1 MEKIS
6 VGVIGAT
13 GMVGQNYIRLLDNH
27 PWFEVTYVGASPGS
41 AGKRYRDAVA
51 GRWHMQT
58 EIPEKAGALIVADAN
73 QISEAKGRCELLF
86 SALEMDKKTVA
97 ELELGYASEG
107 FAVVSNNSAHRWTE
121 DVPMMIPEVNP
132 HHLDIIP
139 EQRIKRGWSSGLIT
153 VKSNC
158 SIQSYITPVYALECE
173 GYKVN
178 RMILSTLEALSGAGY
193 PGPSAIDVVDN
204 IIPYIKGEEEK
215 SEIEPNKV
223 LAQIENGAFVNHNPI
238 KVSAHCNRVPVAH
251 GHTACVSLEFAG
263 SKPTIEEIHRLWTE
277 FSGIPQEL
285 DLPFAPKQPIIYRE
299 EVDRPQPRKDRDED
313 KGMAVVVGRLREC
326 PVFDIRFVG
335 LHHNTV
341 RGAAGGAIL
350 TAELI
355 KARGYLSTN

>member
-1 MEKIS
+1 MGKIS

-27 PWFEVTYVGASPGS
+27 PWFEVVYVAASPGS
-41 AGKRYRDAVA
+41 AGRRYKDTVA

-58 EIPEKAGALIVADAN
+58 EIPDTVGNFIVADAN
-73 QISEAKGRCELLF
+73 RVSEAKCKCELLF
-86 SALEMDKKTVA
+86 SALDMDKEAVA
-97 ELELGYASEG
+97 ELELGYAANG
-107 FAVVSNNSAHRWTE
+107 LVVVSNNSAHRWTE

-139 EQRIKRGWSSGLIT
+139 EQRKKRGWSSGLIA

-158 SIQSYITPVYALECE
+158 SIQSYMTPIYALERDGC
-173 GYKVN
+173 KVN
-178 RMILSTLEALSGAGY
+178 KMILSTLEALSGAGY

-204 IIPYIKGEEEK
+204 IIPYINGEEEK

-223 LAQIENGAFVNHNPI
+223 LAQIENGAFVNHDPI
-238 KVSAHCNRVPVAH
+238 KVSAHCNRVPVTH
-251 GHTACVSLEFAG
+251 GHTACVSLEFAD
-263 SKPTIEEIHRLWTE
+263 SKPTLDEIRRLWTE

-285 DLPFAPKQPIIYRE
+285 GLPSAPKQPIIYRE
-299 EVDRPQPRKDRDED
+299 EVDRPQPKKDRDKD

-350 TAELI
+350 TAELLR
-355 KARGYLSTN
+355 AQGYLGH

>member
-6 VGVIGAT
+6 VGILGAT

-27 PWFEVTYVGASPGS
+27 PWFEVVYVAASPGS
-41 AGKRYRDAVA
+41 AGKRYRDAVT
-51 GRWHMQT
+51 GSWHMQT
-58 EIPEKAGALIVADAN
+58 EIPKKAGALIVADAN

-86 SALEMDKKTVA
+86 SALEMDRKAVA

-107 FAVVSNNSAHRWTE
+107 FAVVSNNSTHRWTE

-139 EQRIKRGWSSGLIT
+139 EQRKKREWSSGLIA

-158 SIQSYITPVYALECE
+158 SIQSYMTPVYALERA
-173 GYKVN
+173 GYKVG

-193 PGPSAIDVVDN
+193 PGPSAINVMDN
-204 IIPYIKGEEEK
+204 IIPYIKDEEEK

-223 LAQIENGAFVNHNPI
+223 LARIENGAFVNHEPI
-238 KVSAHCNRVPVAH
+238 KVSAHCNRVPVTH

-263 SKPTIEEIHRLWTE
+263 QKPTIGDVRRIWKD
-277 FSGIPQEL
+277 FSGVPQEL

-299 EVDRPQPRKDRDED
+299 EVDRPQPRKDRDKD

-350 TAELI
+350 TAELL
-355 KARGYLSTN
+355 KARGYLGH

>member
-6 VGVIGAT
+6 AGVIGAT

-27 PWFEVTYVGASPGS
+27 PWFELTYVGASPGS
-41 AGKRYRDAVA
+41 AGKRYRDTVA
-51 GRWHMQT
+51 GRWHMET
-58 EIPEKAGALIVADAN
+58 EIPDRVEDLMVADAN
-73 QISEAKGRCELLF
+73 RISEAEGKCELLF
-86 SALEMDKKTVA
+86 SALEMDKKAVA
-97 ELELGYASEG
+97 ELELGYASKG

-139 EQRIKRGWSSGLIT
+139 EQQRKRGWGRGLIA

-158 SIQSYITPVYALECE
+158 SIQSYITPVYALERA
-173 GYKVN
+173 GYKTR

-193 PGPSAIDVVDN
+193 PGPSAIDLVDN
-204 IIPYIKGEEEK
+204 MIPYIKDEEEK

-223 LAQIENGAFVNHNPI
+223 LAQIENGVLVNHDPI
-238 KVSAHCNRVPVAH
+238 KISAHCNRVPVTH

-263 SKPTIEEIHRLWTE
+263 QKPTLDEVHRLWVE

-285 DLPFAPKQPIIYRE
+285 DLPFAPKQPIIYRD
-299 EVDRPQPRKDRDED
+299 EVDRPQPRKDRDKD

-350 TAELI
+350 TAELLR
-355 KARGYLSTN
+355 AQGYLGH